1 MAETMDT
8 LRLNTDADASLGT
21 ARMVQSKPVVAGEF
35 GTWQLVYTVGP
46 AGLATGG
53 AVRIVTD
60 SDTDWGWPQV
70 DDPSG
75 AGVHDGGIPTR
86 RRGCAR
92 HTGTHHRGGNQH
104 RQAPCT
110 QGETVS
116 ITYGD
121 RSGGGPGSRS
131 QTFLESRRY
140 FWFEV
145 DCLRIGLI
153 RVPA

>member
-70 DDPSG
+70 ADPSG
-75 AGVHDGGIPTR
+75 AGIHDGSMPAR
-86 RRGCAR
+86 R
-92 HTGTHHRGGNQH
+92 
-104 RQAPCT
+104 
-110 QGETVS
+110 
-116 ITYGD
+116 
-121 RSGGGPGSRS
+121 
-131 QTFLESRRY
+131 
-140 FWFEV
+140 
-145 DCLRIGLI
+145 
-153 RVPA
+153 

>member
-53 AVRIVTD
+53 SVRIVTD

-70 DDPSG
+70 ADPSG
-75 AGVHDGGIPTR
+75 RNT
-86 RRGCAR
+86 
-92 HTGTHHRGGNQH
+92 
-104 RQAPCT
+104 
-110 QGETVS
+110 
-116 ITYGD
+116 
-121 RSGGGPGSRS
+121 
-131 QTFLESRRY
+131 
-140 FWFEV
+140 
-145 DCLRIGLI
+145 
-153 RVPA
+153 